1 MVVGTADKVYELL
14 DTEKGVAVADR
25 SCTEVKIVLHLVYPG
40 LMFCSEEQK
49 SLCGFQYAIVA
60 CASLYGVLQQQSDR
74 CFVSL
79 ERQVVTR
86 LHMLIPNSCILPY
99 LTFKTVGI

>member
-1 MVVGTADKVYELL
+1 MVVGTADNVYKLL
-14 DTEKGVAVADR
+14 DTVKVVAIADC
-25 SCTEVKIVLHLVYPG
+25 SCTEVIRVLHLVYPG

-49 SLCGFQYAIVA
+49 SLCGFQYAVVA

-79 ERQVVTR
+79 ER
-86 LHMLIPNSCILPY
+86 
-99 LTFKTVGI
+99 